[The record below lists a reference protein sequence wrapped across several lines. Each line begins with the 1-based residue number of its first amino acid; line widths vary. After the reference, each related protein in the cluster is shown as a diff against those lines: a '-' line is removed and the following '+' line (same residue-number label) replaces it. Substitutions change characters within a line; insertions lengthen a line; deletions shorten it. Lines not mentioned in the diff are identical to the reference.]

1 MEITLVIHCKLYFYF
16 IKQIKSCTKNCT
28 YIKMKLRGDSMI
40 SVNYSEARKNF
51 KEYLDKTI
59 DNCEPIIITRKEER
73 NVVMISLDEY
83 NNLKENEFIMKDT
96 DYYQEL
102 IRRSKKINV
111 SGIEHEV
118 IDEENMG
125 R

>member
-1 MEITLVIHCKLYFYF
+1 
-16 IKQIKSCTKNCT
+16 
-28 YIKMKLRGDSMI
+28 
-40 SVNYSEARKNF
+40 
-51 KEYLDKTI
+51 
-59 DNCEPIIITRKEER
+59 
-73 NVVMISLDEY
+73 MISLDEY

-125 R
+125 

>member
-1 MEITLVIHCKLYFYF
+1 
-16 IKQIKSCTKNCT
+16 
-28 YIKMKLRGDSMI
+28 MKLRGDIML